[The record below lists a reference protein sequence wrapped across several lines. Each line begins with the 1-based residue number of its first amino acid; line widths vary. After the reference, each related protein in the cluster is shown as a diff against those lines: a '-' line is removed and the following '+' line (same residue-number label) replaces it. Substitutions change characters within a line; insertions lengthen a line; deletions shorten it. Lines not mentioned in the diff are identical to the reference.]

1 MKTGQTQIVSQFK
14 ITQISS
20 GVAERMKKE
29 HGFTVVEI
37 LIALLIGS
45 MMMTAIYGVVNM
57 AQRTSTGVER
67 KVIAQQDARNALD
80 LMAMDIRMASFNP
93 NSTWGN
99 WLQSNNC
106 TNVGNQDFKGI
117 QQATAT
123 AITVEMDLLGTCHE
137 NDTPLC
143 PCIAGDPCA
152 VVGTN
157 NPTVVITYNYVT
169 AGTNRYIT
177 RETQC
182 GGAQPFLG
190 DTAASAA
197 GQKTV
202 RVINSDLNPVIPVF
216 KYYNGSGRNISATV
230 VTNPT
235 DLISGIPAI
244 RRIEI
249 TLAVETE
256 GVDLTDN
263 ARKRLIYSTSVVLR
277 NHLPSPHRHPHSKPP
292 DCNW

>member
-1 MKTGQTQIVSQFK
+1 MKTGQTQIVCQFK

-29 HGFTVVEI
+29 NGFTLVEI

-80 LMAMDIRMASFNP
+80 LMAAEIRMASFNP
-93 NSTWGN
+93 NSTTGN

-106 TNVGNQDFKGI
+106 TGVSGNQNYLGI

-123 AITVEMDLLGTCHE
+123 AITVEMDMNEDCTE
-137 NDTPLC
+137 ND
-143 PCIAGDPCA
+143 DPVCMRTD
-152 VVGTN
+152 VTGTA
-157 NPTVVITYNYVT
+157 NPNEVITYNYVT
-169 AGTNRYIT
+169 TGTNRYIT
-177 RETQC
+177 RSTQC
-182 GGAQPFLG
+182 GNPQPFLG
-190 DTAASAA
+190 DTAASVA

-202 RVINSDLNPVIPVF
+202 NVINTPTTPITVLNPVIPVF
-216 KYYNGSGRNISATV
+216 RYYNGVGTDISATV

-235 DLISGIPAI
+235 DLILGIPAI

-249 TLAVETE
+249 TLVVETE
-256 GVDLTDN
+256 GADLTDN
-263 ARKRLIYSTSVVLR
+263 TRKRLIYSTSVILK
-277 NHLPSPHRHPHSKPP
+277 NHIPAPHM
-292 DCNW
+292 